1 MARQIALALQ
11 GGGAHG
17 AFTWGVLEG
26 LLAEVARGNV
36 VLAGI
41 SGASAGAL
49 NATALAY
56 GMQQGVALPGPASA
70 RSKRLAESARAKIEH
85 LWATMAQ
92 AAFWGGNPFVATI
105 GLAPGWNIDETPAA
119 RFADMAAAALAPPDV
134 GISNYLTSVM
144 REVFPDLP
152 AILARPEKGIPT
164 VMVAATD
171 IEECRRQLFVDGA
184 VSPDAL
190 RATACV
196 PTFQPIKIADSHY
209 WDGGYMGNPPLTPLV
224 DHMRKVGCD
233 DLVLVTLSPLHRDG
247 VPRTHRQILDRLSEI
262 TFSASLVHEV
272 NAIEAVNHLIDA
284 GQIKPDSG
292 LARINLHRIQA
303 DEDMVDLGIYSKDA
317 PAWDF
322 LVHLRD
328 LGKETFARLWP
339 DIAPAL
345 GQRSSWDTRAI
356 CDHVLAR

>member
-26 LLAEVARGNV
+26 LLAEMADGRVE
-36 VLAGI
+36 LAGI

-56 GMQQGVALPGPASA
+56 GMRQGAELPGPATARTKRMAQSA
-70 RSKRLAESARAKIEH
+70 RSKIEH
-85 LWATMAQ
+85 LWSTIAQ
-92 AAFWGGNPFVATI
+92 AAFWGGNPFVVTI

-119 RFADMAAAALAPPDV
+119 RLADMAAASLVSPDV
-134 GISNYLTSVM
+134 GIGNYLSTVM
-144 REVFPDLP
+144 REVFPALP
-152 AILARPEKGIPT
+152 AILAKPEKGVPR

-190 RATACV
+190 KASACV
-196 PTFQPIKIADSHY
+196 PTFQPVAIAGSSY

-247 VPRTHRQILDRLSEI
+247 VPRSHRQILDRLSEI

-272 NAIEAVNHLIDA
+272 NAVETLNRLIDA
-284 GQIKPDSG
+284 GQVAADSG
-292 LARINLHRIQA
+292 LRRVNLHRIHA
-303 DEDMVDLGIYSKDA
+303 DEALADLGIYSKDA

-322 LVHLRD
+322 LIHLRD
-328 LGKETFARLWP
+328 LGRETFGRLWP
-339 DIAPAL
+339 QIAPCL

>member
-26 LLAEVARGNV
+26 LLAELAKGTIE
-36 VLAGI
+36 LAGL
-41 SGASAGAL
+41 SGTSAGAL

-56 GMQQGVALPGPASA
+56 GMREGAALPGPASA
-70 RSKRLAESARAKIEH
+70 RNKRLAEAARAKIEH
-85 LWATMAQ
+85 LWGTLAQ

-105 GLAPGWNIDETPAA
+105 GLSPSWNIDESPAA
-119 RFADMAAAALAPPDV
+119 RFADVAAASLVPPDI
-134 GISNYLTSVM
+134 GIGNYLSGVM
-144 REVFPDLP
+144 RTVFPDLP

-190 RATACV
+190 KASASA
-196 PTFQPIKIADSHY
+196 PTVQTVRIDGRHY
-209 WDGGYMGNPPLTPLV
+209 WDGGFMGNPPLAPLV
-224 DHMRKVGCD
+224 DHMRRVGCD
-233 DLVLVTLSPLHRDG
+233 DLLLVTLSPLHRDG
-247 VPRTHRQILDRLSEI
+247 VPRGPRQVMDRLGEI
-262 TFSASLVHEV
+262 TQSASLVHEV
-272 NAIEAVNHLIDA
+272 HAIETLNQLIDSGHVKAEA
-284 GQIKPDSG
+284 G
-292 LARINLHRIQA
+292 LRRINLHRVEA
-303 DEDMVDLGIYSKDA
+303 DTDLKALGITSKDA

-328 LGKETFARLWP
+328 LGRQTFESMWP
-339 DIAPAL
+339 GIEASL
-345 GQRSSWDTRAI
+345 GTRSSWDTKAI
-356 CDHVLAR
+356 CDQVLAR